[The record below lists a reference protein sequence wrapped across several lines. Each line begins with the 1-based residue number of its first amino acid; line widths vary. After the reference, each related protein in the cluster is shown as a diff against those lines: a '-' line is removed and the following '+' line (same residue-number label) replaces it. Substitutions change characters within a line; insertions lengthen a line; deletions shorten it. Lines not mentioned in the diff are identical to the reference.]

1 MPLLDV
7 SAPGNAL
14 SDNAVVGVLIND
26 DGLGTGPSCRGSSVD
41 EESAKEDG
49 GVDVVAEVAAAAAAA
64 ADEVASGGVVVE
76 VALTAVDT

>member
-1 MPLLDV
+1 MPPLDV

-26 DGLGTGPSCRGSSVD
+26 DGLGTGPSCKGSSVD